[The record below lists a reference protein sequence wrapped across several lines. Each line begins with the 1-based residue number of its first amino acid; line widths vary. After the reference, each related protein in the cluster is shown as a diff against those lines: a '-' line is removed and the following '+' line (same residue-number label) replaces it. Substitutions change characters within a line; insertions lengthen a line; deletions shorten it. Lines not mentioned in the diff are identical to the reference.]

1 MSATPRS
8 ISINDDVIIN
18 TSEAAMLIRT
28 PEKSLIKWRSTGEH
42 NIPFIKI
49 GRNVRYRTK
58 DLRDWIDA
66 HVQNGVAGRKSAT
79 HIVRS

>member
-1 MSATPRS
+1 MATITRN
-8 ISINDDVIIN
+8 ISLDDNLIVD
-18 TSEAAMLIRT
+18 TSEASILICT

-58 DLRDWIDA
+58 DLRNWIEA
-66 HVQNGVAGRKSAT
+66 HIQGGAV
-79 HIVRS
+79 

>member
-1 MSATPRS
+1 MATARN
-8 ISINDDVIIN
+8 ISLDDNVIIN
-18 TSEAAMLIRT
+18 TALASILLCT

-58 DLRDWIDA
+58 DLREWIEK
-66 HVQNGVAGRKSAT
+66 HVQGGVA
-79 HIVRS
+79 

>member
-1 MSATPRS
+1 MPATIRN
-8 ISINDDVIIN
+8 ISINDDLIID
-18 TSEAAMLIRT
+18 TSEAAILIHT

-58 DLRDWIDA
+58 DLRIWIEA
-66 HVQNGVAGRKSAT
+66 HIQGGA
-79 HIVRS
+79 

>member
-1 MSATPRS
+1 MAAITRN
-8 ISINDDVIIN
+8 ISLDDNIIVD
-18 TSEAAMLIRT
+18 TSEAATLICT

-58 DLRDWIDA
+58 DLRNWIEA
-66 HVQNGVAGRKSAT
+66 HVQGGAV
-79 HIVRS
+79 

>member
-1 MSATPRS
+1 MTAITRTISLDDNIIVDTFEAS
-8 ISINDDVIIN
+8 I
-18 TSEAAMLIRT
+18 LICT

-58 DLRDWIDA
+58 DLREWIE
-66 HVQNGVAGRKSAT
+66 R
-79 HIVRS
+79 HIKGGAA

>member
-1 MSATPRS
+1 MSATTRN
-8 ISINDDVIIN
+8 ISLDDNIIVD
-18 TSEAAMLIRT
+18 TSEASILICT

-58 DLRDWIDA
+58 DLREWIEA
-66 HVQNGVAGRKSAT
+66 RVQGGIVDRKAASRVGV
-79 HIVRS
+79 

>member
-1 MSATPRS
+1 MAKAAKPRN
-8 ISINDDVIIN
+8 ISLDDNIIVD
-18 TSEAAMLIRT
+18 TSEASILICT

-58 DLRDWIDA
+58 DLREWIEK
-66 HVQNGVAGRKSAT
+66 HIQGNVA
-79 HIVRS
+79 

>member
-1 MSATPRS
+1 MVSMPVRTRN
-8 ISINDDVIIN
+8 ISLDDNIIVD
-18 TSEAAMLIRT
+18 TSEAAILIHT

-58 DLRDWIDA
+58 DLTHLRDLY
-66 HVQNGVAGRKSAT
+66 
-79 HIVRS
+79 

>member
-1 MSATPRS
+1 MSATPRT
-8 ISINDDVIIN
+8 ISLDDNIIVD
-18 TSEAAMLIRT
+18 TAEAAILIHT
-28 PEKSLIKWRSTGEH
+28 PAKSLIKWRSTGEH

-66 HVQNGVAGRKSAT
+66 HVQGGVAQ
-79 HIVRS
+79 

>member
-1 MSATPRS
+1 MAATIRNISLDDNIIVDTFEAS
-8 ISINDDVIIN
+8 I
-18 TSEAAMLIRT
+18 LICT

-58 DLRDWIDA
+58 DLREWIDA
-66 HVQNGVAGRKSAT
+66 RVQGGIVDRKAASRIGV
-79 HIVRS
+79 

>member
-1 MSATPRS
+1 VVSMPVRTRN
-8 ISINDDVIIN
+8 ISLDDNIIVD
-18 TSEAAMLIRT
+18 TSEAAILIHT

-58 DLRDWIDA
+58 DLTHLRDLY
-66 HVQNGVAGRKSAT
+66 
-79 HIVRS
+79 

>member
-1 MSATPRS
+1 MTTITRTISLDDNIIVDTFEAS
-8 ISINDDVIIN
+8 I
-18 TSEAAMLIRT
+18 LICT

-58 DLRDWIDA
+58 DLREWIE
-66 HVQNGVAGRKSAT
+66 R
-79 HIVRS
+79 HIKGGAA